1 MFASRR
7 LRHIATGVG
16 SAPKL
21 TYEQCAQIRQ
31 ENLFPCM
38 TAHFKEPLLIER
50 GEMQYL
56 YDHKGFFLL
65 LMKFLAIFLSF
76 WKTLMDSFNWIFVP
90 WSTKSVRTIIIW

>member
-1 MFASRR
+1 MFVSRR

-21 TYEQCAQIRQ
+21 TYEQCAKIRQ

-56 YDHKGFFLL
+56 YDHKGLKNLQKVFENF
-65 LMKFLAIFLSF
+65 
-76 WKTLMDSFNWIFVP
+76 
-90 WSTKSVRTIIIW
+90 